1 MRWSGD
7 EAARNPRP
15 PGPVPDRMKLRSILR
30 TVARQEAAGVGE
42 AARRAAES
50 VGRDPRVQ
58 DTASRLKTRAG
69 DLGGQARA
77 RADEHLERLIE
88 RRHTRPGAPLP
99 DDVAAAL
106 AQRRREREARVAA
119 ARARTA
125 LIAQGE
131 SPEQR
136 RVLTLLAD
144 SAPWAGGQ
152 GGGVRYTGLLDR
164 LAPSGDPAAEMA
176 IHRALWT
183 LAERRVLA
191 VSKHGEITACELPI
205 EVEVKD

>member
-1 MRWSGD
+1 
-7 EAARNPRP
+7 
-15 PGPVPDRMKLRSILR
+15 MKLRSILR
-30 TVARQEAAGVGE
+30 NVARQEAASVGE
-42 AARRAAES
+42 AARRAADS
-50 VGRDPRVQ
+50 LRHDPRVQ
-58 DTASRLKTRAG
+58 DTASRLRGRAQ
-69 DLGGQARA
+69 DLGGSARA

-88 RRHTRPGAPLP
+88 RRHTRPGVPVP

-106 AQRRREREARVAA
+106 AARRREREARVAA
-119 ARARTA
+119 ARARAA

-144 SAPWAGGQ
+144 STPWAGGQ
-152 GGGVRYTGLLDR
+152 GEAVRYTGLLDR

-191 VSKHGEITACELPI
+191 VSKHGEVTACELPI
-205 EVEVKD
+205 EVEVGGE